1 MIFPLSFSLSR
12 RTSLITFNSP
22 PRDLIAPRR
31 SEIVAAL
38 ARKSRGRQ
46 RYDGSQ
52 LMDNPVFLFRT
63 VFIRTH
69 VPLLP
74 SLSAR
79 YINSR

>member
-1 MIFPLSFSLSR
+1 MILSC

-31 SEIVAAL
+31 SEMVAAH
-38 ARKSRGRQ
+38 ARKSRRRQ
-46 RYDGSQ
+46 RYDGTQ
-52 LMDNPVFLFRT
+52 LMDNPIFLFRI
-63 VFIRTH
+63 VFIRTY
-69 VPLLP
+69 VCLFL